1 MNDLKFNNLLKI
13 KLNVEGDSG
22 DKYNIPFNPRMLFYD
37 KIPAT
42 INTDG
47 LLLSDTINMASGQ
60 SSSSRWQQPGSSQE
74 NECPNDNLTIS
85 DTEVLKKN
93 LIQPVNRVNDKNLQS
108 FFNYRNSRSSY
119 GYSGYGNSNN
129 NNANN
134 NGQIMEQDKIN
145 KNIKFIT
152 CLFFK
157 IKQTF
162 LRLDDNSIYL
172 ITNCRTSDYDINNV
186 EHTPDYDRIY
196 NITLN
201 LTLLDVFKPAYLI
214 LKINYLDLLT
224 KKQQTTVFLPSMNE
238 PEITDLPL
246 MENKEVS
253 VLFSPF
259 IELDQ
264 SFIATPTKDKKK
276 IFLNKVEMTNWIIE
290 SFRKNKKLYTWEDYK
305 RKVLNNNLRFLK
317 QVFFL
322 KDSPLDIEDKEYKV
336 EKVLDNNSS
345 QNLNFPIINT
355 NNELVLEYTYT
366 LTLKDTTK
374 NELINLDIKLQID
387 NSLLTL
393 SAKKKLNKTLLL
405 FTPRLTNKNIPVEDN
420 KVFFIPYLEIPPVYQ
435 LKKLNENIMRLF
447 TVPTEF
453 LKLVAYLKEKNQN
466 KKPLDLKNPADK
478 AKLDVIV
485 NKNIERMLEIFL
497 QPNGE
502 LYLDREVMNT
512 LDTKTPIKKEEKK
525 FFISRT
531 TLVPSQTIPPQQV
544 QSANKLY
551 TYSKEVNDFLL
562 PLRYAI
568 EVKIELAENK
578 LMLLDFYKLACKDK
592 TKGLDEKI
600 DQVIL
605 SAYPNEPI
613 TKPSTFFTDL
623 MKPDQPYETLNR
635 MRPALISTTTTG
647 GTGKRKRGGVIIKK
661 GRVTYRKAVNKRNN
675 KKNRKNR
682 KTRKS

>member
-1 MNDLKFNNLLKI
+1 
-13 KLNVEGDSG
+13 
-22 DKYNIPFNPRMLFYD
+22 
-37 KIPAT
+37 
-42 INTDG
+42 
-47 LLLSDTINMASGQ
+47 
-60 SSSSRWQQPGSSQE
+60 
-74 NECPNDNLTIS
+74 
-85 DTEVLKKN
+85 
-93 LIQPVNRVNDKNLQS
+93 
-108 FFNYRNSRSSY
+108 
-119 GYSGYGNSNN
+119 
-129 NNANN
+129 
-134 NGQIMEQDKIN
+134 
-145 KNIKFIT
+145 
-152 CLFFK
+152 
-157 IKQTF
+157 
-162 LRLDDNSIYL
+162 
-172 ITNCRTSDYDINNV
+172 
-186 EHTPDYDRIY
+186 
-196 NITLN
+196 
-201 LTLLDVFKPAYLI
+201 
-214 LKINYLDLLT
+214 
-224 KKQQTTVFLPSMNE
+224 
-238 PEITDLPL
+238 
-246 MENKEVS
+246 
-253 VLFSPF
+253 
-259 IELDQ
+259 
-264 SFIATPTKDKKK
+264 
-276 IFLNKVEMTNWIIE
+276 MTNWIIE

-405 FTPRLTNKNIPVEDN
+405 FTPRLVNKNIPVEDN

-453 LKLVAYLKEKNQN
+453 LKLVAYLKEKNQL

-512 LDTKTPIKKEEKK
+512 LDTKSPIKKEEKK
-525 FFISRT
+525 FFISRS
-531 TLVPSQTIPPQQV
+531 TLIPSQTIPPQQV

-551 TYSKEVNDFLL
+551 TYSKEVNDFSL
-562 PLRYAI
+562 PLRYSI

-592 TKGLDEKI
+592 TKNLDEKI

-635 MRPALISTTTTG
+635 MRPALISTTTKG
-647 GTGKRKRGGVIIKK
+647 GAAIHRKR
-661 GRVTYRKAVNKRNN
+661 RVTTYRNKRNKSSN
-675 KKNRKNR
+675 KKRKNR
-682 KTRKS
+682 KTRKL

>member
-13 KLNVEGDSG
+13 KLNIEGDSG

-37 KIPAT
+37 KIPAN
-42 INTDG
+42 INTEG
-47 LLLSDTINMASGQ
+47 LLMSDTINMASGQ

-74 NECPNDNLTIS
+74 NECPNDNMSVS

-93 LIQPVNRVNDKNLQS
+93 LNQSVNRVNDKNLQS

-119 GYSGYGNSNN
+119 GYGNSSSNN
-129 NNANN
+129 NN
-134 NGQIMEQDKIN
+134 NGQILDEDKIN

-186 EHTPDYDRIY
+186 EHTPNYDRIY

-259 IELDQ
+259 VELDQ
-264 SFIATPTKDKKK
+264 SFIRKDKKK
-276 IFLNKVEMTNWIIE
+276 IFLNKVEMTNWIID

-345 QNLNFPIINT
+345 SQNLNFPVINT

-366 LTLKDTTK
+366 LALKDTTK

-405 FTPRLTNKNIPVEDN
+405 FTPRLVNKNIPVEDN

-453 LKLVAYLKEKNQN
+453 LKLVAYLKEKNQL

-512 LDTKTPIKKEEKK
+512 LDTKSPIKKEEKK

-531 TLVPSQTIPPQQV
+531 SLIPSQTIPPQQL

-551 TYSKEVNDFLL
+551 TYSKEVNDFSL

-592 TKGLDEKI
+592 TKNLDEKI

-613 TKPSTFFTDL
+613 MKPSTFFTDL
-623 MKPDQPYETLNR
+623 MKPDQPYDTLNR
-635 MRPALISTTTTG
+635 MRPALISTTMG
-647 GTGKRKRGGVIIKK
+647 GTSKKKRGGVIIKK
-661 GRVTYRKAVNKRNN
+661 GRVTYRKAVNKRNKSSN
-675 KKNRKNR
+675 KKRMNR
-682 KTRKS
+682 KTRKL

>member
-13 KLNVEGDSG
+13 KLNIEGDSG

-60 SSSSRWQQPGSSQE
+60 SSSSSRWQQPGSSQE

-119 GYSGYGNSNN
+119 GYGYGSNN
-129 NNANN
+129 NNNP
-134 NGQIMEQDKIN
+134 GQILEEEKIN

-224 KKQQTTVFLPSMNE
+224 KKQQTTLFLPSMNE

-246 MENKEVS
+246 MENKEIS

-264 SFIATPTKDKKK
+264 SIIATKDKKK
-276 IFLNKVEMTNWIIE
+276 IFINKVEMTNWIIE

-317 QVFFL
+317 QAFFT

-345 QNLNFPIINT
+345 QNLNFPVINA

-374 NELINLDIKLQID
+374 NELITLDIKLQID

-420 KVFFIPYLEIPPVYQ
+420 KVFFTPYLEIPPVYQ

-453 LKLVAYLKEKNQN
+453 LKLVAYLKEKNQL
-466 KKPLDLKNPADK
+466 KKPLDLRNPADK
-478 AKLDVIV
+478 AKLDQIV

-497 QPNGE
+497 PPNGE

-512 LDTKTPIKKEEKK
+512 LDIKTPIKKEEKK

-531 TLVPSQTIPPQQV
+531 SLIPSQIIPPQQV

-562 PLRYAI
+562 PLRYGI
-568 EVKIELAENK
+568 EVKLELAENK

-635 MRPALISTTTTG
+635 MRPALISNNTMG
-647 GTGKRKRGGVIIKK
+647 GGARKQYKK
-661 GRVTYRKAVNKRNN
+661 KRVTYRNKRNKNKSN
-675 KKNRKNR
+675 KKSSNKQKKRI
-682 KTRKS
+682 TRKL